1 LLYCLHIRRRGQG
14 EGLRMGTTRMGIRA
28 AWISCL
34 AIGAAMA
41 APQAASAQEAA
52 IEACRATPSDAERI
66 ACLEDALREASS
78 GVRIP
83 IPFVGGGG
91 DRPADAAP
99 PAPAASNSPPAES
112 MGAEQVA
119 VREGTFD
126 DDDDDDDN
134 DDAALRMNATI
145 AVLQTDS
152 RGLLVMQLDNGQVWR
167 QTESVGVPIL
177 LDMDDPQ
184 PVEIS
189 TSGFGGY
196 RMQLLGPD
204 RRIIVERVR

>member
-1 LLYCLHIRRRGQG
+1 
-14 EGLRMGTTRMGIRA
+14 MGTTRRDMTGA

-34 AIGAAMA
+34 AIGVAMA

-52 IEACRATPSDAERI
+52 IAACRATPSDAERI

-99 PAPAASNSPPAES
+99 PAPAASNSPAAES

-126 DDDDDDDN
+126 DGDDN

-145 AVLQTDS
+145 SILQTDP

-167 QTESVGVPIL
+167 QTESVGVPIR